1 MPEAYPHKYMNITKV
16 KNDINGNPRRVFH
29 FTELI
34 TDQDRNC
41 VCVDLPSYRTT
52 ALYDLALKRSRAI
65 GGRKYHNKQYGG
77 GIVIQAYSDDE
88 VRKLVADLL
97 EKINEEQSIQ
107 I

>member
-1 MPEAYPHKYMNITKV
+1 MNITRI

-34 TDQDRNC
+34 TDQDRTDHRNRYNLDS
-41 VCVDLPSYRTT
+41 VEFRTN
-52 ALYDLALKRSRAI
+52 ALYELALSRSRAI
-65 GGRKYHNKQYGG
+65 GGRKFHNKQYGG

-88 VRKLVADLL
+88 VIKLIEGLL
-97 EKINEEQSIQ
+97 AKINEEESIK